1 MIHKLDNLKTSD
13 LEILKSCIDSGG
25 KFVVFNYRVSLGF
38 ISLLRFSPA
47 IFIQNKI
54 ELNSYKKKYNKLNLF
69 FGPWFIFKGP
79 FLTYNIYKSNK
90 KGGIDVTKDI
100 MLNITSN
107 SLVDREVD
115 IKIMHTIFSKVDK
128 TEKKEI
134 YKTIKEINK
143 NLVPIENVYVA
154 EFINTKEYE
163 SPYTVIGYKISGT
176 GNLDVNH
183 IEKVLYKRFYKH
195 NFFEIV
201 DLRVKDDYSD
211 KLIEQG
217 ELIYGN

>member
-1 MIHKLDNLKTSD
+1 MIHKLGNLKTND
-13 LEILKSCIDSGG
+13 ITTLKSGVDSGS
-25 KFVVFNYRVSLGF
+25 KFVVFNYRVGLGF

-47 IFIQNKI
+47 IFIENKE
-54 ELNSYKKKYNKLNLF
+54 ELDFFKRKYNRRNLLL
-69 FGPWFIFKGP
+69 GPWFIFKGP
-79 FLTYNIYKSNK
+79 FLTFDIYKSNV

-100 MLNITSN
+100 MLNITSD
-107 SLVDREVD
+107 SLVDKEVD

-134 YKTIKEINK
+134 VKTIKELNR
-143 NLVPIENVYVA
+143 NLVPIENIYVA
-154 EFINTKEYE
+154 EFINTEEYE
-163 SPYTVIGYKISGT
+163 SPYTVIGFKITGT
-176 GNLDVNH
+176 DALDIKH

-195 NFFEIV
+195 NFFDII
-201 DLRVKDDYSD
+201 DLREEDDYSA